1 MTEAEKKIVEEVI
14 AEKQSDLD
22 KAARVMMEAVTDVI
36 TSIMLRGV
44 NVSENIAYINERV
57 KEAAN
62 VAFDQF

>member
-14 AEKQSDLD
+14 AEKQPDLD
-22 KAARVMMEAVTDVI
+22 KAAQVMMDAITDVI

>member
-1 MTEAEKKIVEEVI
+1 MTEEEKKIVEEVI

-44 NVSENIAYINERV
+44 NVFENISYINARV